1 MFCIVDIETTGGRQ
15 NDDRITEIAIIVH
28 NGEKIVEEFTSLV
41 NPCKPI
47 HPFVVS
53 LTGISDDMVRN
64 APVFGDIAQKVL
76 SLTENKVFVAHNVSF
91 DYGII
96 RREFNKIGIN
106 FQRKHL
112 CTVKLSRKIMPGY
125 KSYSLGNICQD
136 LNIPNL
142 DRHRA
147 YGDAFATTLL
157 LEKIMSADSS
167 QIINSLIEEE
177 VQTHLLPPNVSKDIM
192 DNIPEMTGV
201 YQFLDQNRKILF
213 VGKSRNIRK
222 RLLSHF
228 SNDFNK
234 KYWLKLKN
242 SIYDI
247 QYQITGSELLAEL
260 IESEEIKRYAPPF
273 NTIQRRRNYRYA
285 LTLSKDQEGYYQ
297 LSIDGVNSDKRQIK
311 KFISKVAGQ
320 KFLDSWMNKYIGS
333 AAFKKILTV
342 EKYNEMVER
351 ALEKLTWLK
360 EDSIVLLDGKS
371 HDENGFILIENR
383 QIKGYGFVEKETGI
397 ENDSDLSVHT
407 NDILHKEEANS
418 ILLKHLSKNK
428 EVFKI
433 VPKKNNKQ

>member
-28 NGEKIVEEFTSLV
+28 DGKNIVEEFASLV

-47 HPFVVS
+47 QPFVVS
-53 LTGISDDMVRN
+53 LTGISDEMVKD
-64 APVFGDIAQKVL
+64 APVFGDIAHKVL
-76 SLTENKVFVAHNVSF
+76 SLTENKIFVAHNVSF

-112 CTVKLSRKIMPGY
+112 CTVKLSRKVMPGY
-125 KSYSLGNICQD
+125 KSYSLGNICKD

-147 YGDAFATTLL
+147 YGDALATTLL
-157 LEKIMSADSS
+157 LEKIIMNDHN
-167 QIINSLIEEE
+167 QIVKSLIEEE

-201 YQFLDQNRKILF
+201 YQFLAQNRKIIF

-234 KYWLKLKN
+234 KHWHKLKN

-260 IESEEIKRYAPPF
+260 IESEEIKRFSPPF
-273 NTIQRRRNYRYA
+273 NTVQR
-285 LTLSKDQEGYYQ
+285 
-297 LSIDGVNSDKRQIK
+297 
-311 KFISKVAGQ
+311 
-320 KFLDSWMNKYIGS
+320 
-333 AAFKKILTV
+333 
-342 EKYNEMVER
+342 
-351 ALEKLTWLK
+351 
-360 EDSIVLLDGKS
+360 
-371 HDENGFILIENR
+371 
-383 QIKGYGFVEKETGI
+383 
-397 ENDSDLSVHT
+397 
-407 NDILHKEEANS
+407 
-418 ILLKHLSKNK
+418 
-428 EVFKI
+428 
-433 VPKKNNKQ
+433 

>member
-28 NGEKIVEEFTSLV
+28 DGKKIVEEFASLV

-47 HPFVVS
+47 QPFVVS
-53 LTGISDDMVRN
+53 LTGISDEMVKD
-64 APVFGDIAQKVL
+64 APVFGDIAHKVL
-76 SLTENKVFVAHNVSF
+76 SLTENKIFVAHNVSF

-112 CTVKLSRKIMPGY
+112 CTVKLSRKVMPGY
-125 KSYSLGNICQD
+125 KSYSLGNICKD

-147 YGDAFATTLL
+147 YGDALATTLL
-157 LEKIMSADSS
+157 LEKIIMNDHN
-167 QIINSLIEEE
+167 QIVKSLIEEE

-201 YQFLDQNRKILF
+201 YQFLDQNRKIIF

-234 KYWLKLKN
+234 KHWHKLKN

-260 IESEEIKRYAPPF
+260 IESEEIKRFSPPF
-273 NTIQRRRNYRYA
+273 NTVQRRRNYRYA

-297 LSIDGVNSDKRQIK
+297 LTIEGVNPEKRQIK
-311 KFISKVAGQ
+311 KFVSKIAGQ
-320 KFLDSWMNKYIGS
+320 KFLDSWMNKYVGS
-333 AAFKKILTV
+333 PAFKKILTA

-351 ALEKLTWLK
+351 ALENLTWLK
-360 EDSIVLLDGKS
+360 EDSIVLFDGKH
-371 HDENGFILIENR
+371 HDESGFILIENK

-397 ENDSDLSVHT
+397 NDESDLSVHT
-407 NDILHKEEANS
+407 KDILHKEEANN

-428 EVFKI
+428 ETFKI
-433 VPKKNNKQ
+433 FPKKKKN